1 MKFTKMHGAGN
12 DYIYVNGF
20 EETIPAPAQRAQL
33 AELVSDR
40 HFGIGGDGLVFI
52 LPSTVADFRMQMF
65 NADGSEGK
73 MCGNAIRC
81 VGKYV
86 YDNGM
91 IGPLAVTGEGASAG
105 ASAGSSATARAAQ
118 KTEITVETLS
128 GIKQISL
135 IVEDGL
141 VAAAKVNMGKPE
153 FVAEKIPVIAE
164 GQGQEKGQGKGQGQK
179 VVAFPITVQ
188 GNNLPQRTFT
198 VHCVS
203 MGNPHAVIFLEADE
217 DLTDELVLGY
227 GPLIEKHAAFPD
239 RINVEFV
246 KFVDRGNLRM
256 RVFERGSGETLAC
269 GTGASAV
276 VVMAREKGMTE
287 ESVDVILLG
296 GILRIDYGS
305 DGFVYMTGPAT
316 KVFDGEI

>member
-20 EETIPAPAQRAQL
+20 EETIPASAQRAQL
-33 AELVSDR
+33 AEMVSDR

-91 IGPLAVTGEGASAG
+91 IG
-105 ASAGSSATARAAQ
+105 AQ
-118 KTEITVETLS
+118 KTEITIETLS

-153 FVAEKIPVIAE
+153 FVAEKIPVIVK
-164 GQGQEKGQGKGQGQK
+164 GQGQGQRQGQGQK

-188 GNNLPQRTFT
+188 GNNLPQRTLT

-217 DLTDELVLGY
+217 DLSDELVLGY

-276 VVMAREKGMTE
+276 AVMAREKGMTD

-316 KVFDGEI
+316 KVFEGEI